1 MLEGVAETFRDAV
14 LSFCKDDTMRCR
26 WMRYLPPATVADE
39 FWGKLRGLILDKLKN
54 EPIVRSRKGNFYRP
68 SQLSWIPLEY
78 EHYERS
84 PLFPDLDQEIYM
96 DSDYS
101 HQDFELLKP
110 LGSTMIKWND
120 LIDRLE
126 NDLNKSN
133 SKMRS
138 PYTDDPVWHER
149 VATLLSRPFANSQRG
164 PKSQEVCGRLR
175 SLPLVALRGGKW
187 ASGLSEIYF
196 PSAGHGEIPA
206 DLDQNFVCP
215 KLLEDA
221 SGDTIERFFSF
232 LGVKKCNIKQV
243 LQWIRQRY
251 DQPLESLTIENS
263 IQHLSYFFWNLPE
276 EESLGF
282 DIRVVGSD
290 GAFMRP
296 GEIYL
301 PDVFDRFSAKNL
313 FDPLHSTDEGYPA
326 KFLPSK
332 YLQAVPESMRH
343 HGRSWSDWLGKLVG
357 ITPIPRMTCET
368 GLTEEFRYIMTYRVH
383 SLVGLL
389 RKHWSQYESLIPL
402 VSDELRACMVDSQ
415 YLFHPIPLENS
426 YFPSSRLGNLVKKV
440 PWNGLLFIRI
450 RTRGEIVDE
459 DEEGKW
465 IFLKQVGVRFSD
477 DLDFYMMALGLIVA
491 HGESRKAI
499 EMSVFNVYKG
509 LTRNWSTDDDA
520 TRIR

>member
-1 MLEGVAETFRDAV
+1 M
-14 LSFCKDDTMRCR
+14 
-26 WMRYLPPATVADE
+26 ADE
-39 FWGKLRGLILDKLKN
+39 FWGKLRGLIIDKLKN

-96 DSDYS
+96 DSGYS

-126 NDLNKSN
+126 NDLNRSD

-175 SLPLVALRGGKW
+175 SLPLVPLRGGKW

-206 DLDQNFVCP
+206 DLEQNFVCP
-215 KLLEDA
+215 KLLENA
-221 SGDTIERFFSF
+221 SDDTLERFFSF

-251 DQPLESLTIENS
+251 DQPLLESLTIENS
-263 IQHLSYFFWNLPE
+263 IQHLRYLFWNLPE

-290 GAFMRP
+290 GALMRP

-301 PDVFDRFSAKNL
+301 PGALDEYSAEKLFRPFDGDTER
-313 FDPLHSTDEGYPA
+313 YPA
-326 KFLPSK
+326 KFLPIK
-332 YLQAVPESMRH
+332 YLQAVPKTMRH
-343 HGRSWSDWLGKLVG
+343 HGRSWSDWLEKVVG

-368 GLTEEFRYIMTYRVH
+368 GLSKDFRYIMTHRAF

-389 RKHWSQYESLIPL
+389 QKHWSQYETLIPS
-402 VSDELRACMVDSQ
+402 VRDELKACVVPSQ
-415 YLFHPIPLENS
+415 YWDRPIPLQKS
-426 YFPSSRLGNLVKKV
+426 YFPLPRLRNLVKGV
-440 PWNGLLFIRI
+440 PVSGQLFIRL
-450 RTRGEIVDE
+450 GESIADE
-459 DEEGKW
+459 DETKW
-465 IFLKQVGVRFSD
+465 IFLRQVGVRFSD
-477 DLDFYMMALGLIVA
+477 DLDFYMMALDLLVS
-491 HGESRKAI
+491 HRTNRETI
-499 EMSVFNVYKG
+499 EMSVFNVYNG
-509 LTRNWSTDDDA
+509 LTRTWSTDDDA